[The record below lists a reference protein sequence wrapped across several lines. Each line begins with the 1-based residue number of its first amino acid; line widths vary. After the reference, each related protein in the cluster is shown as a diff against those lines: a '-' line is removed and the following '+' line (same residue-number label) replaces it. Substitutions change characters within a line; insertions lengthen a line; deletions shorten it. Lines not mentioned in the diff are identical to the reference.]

1 MLAGPVA
8 EGKPMAPRPFW
19 KGYLKLSLVT
29 CPVAMTPATTDNAKI
44 RFHVLNR
51 RTGNRVESRYVDAL
65 DGAPVDEDNLV
76 KGYAKAEEDFV
87 LFEDE
92 ELKALAL
99 KSTATIDIES
109 FIPAGDID
117 AIWYDKPHYLT
128 PGDPVGEEA
137 FAVIRDAM
145 KATGMAALS
154 RVVLFQRE
162 RPVMLK
168 PLDNGIMVWT
178 LHYADEIRDA
188 QEVFG
193 SIAAPKIDGR
203 ALDLIEELMAKMN
216 DRWDPKLAHDPMQ
229 EKYAEL
235 IAAKQKGQT
244 SLPVRATEETPSAS
258 NVVDIFDALRK
269 SIKSEAKSR

>member
-1 MLAGPVA
+1 
-8 EGKPMAPRPFW
+8 MAPRPFW

-76 KGYAKAEEDFV
+76 KGYAKGEEDFV

-117 AIWYDKPHYLT
+117 AIWFDKPHYLT
-128 PGDPVGEEA
+128 PSDPVGEEA

-154 RVVLFQRE
+154 RVDLALRRRDQRRAGGLRRHRRAENRCAGARSGRGIDRENE
-162 RPVMLK
+162 RPLG
-168 PLDNGIMVWT
+168 P
-178 LHYADEIRDA
+178 
-188 QEVFG
+188 
-193 SIAAPKIDGR
+193 
-203 ALDLIEELMAKMN
+203 
-216 DRWDPKLAHDPMQ
+216 
-229 EKYAEL
+229 
-235 IAAKQKGQT
+235 
-244 SLPVRATEETPSAS
+244 ETGA
-258 NVVDIFDALRK
+258 
-269 SIKSEAKSR
+269 

>member
-1 MLAGPVA
+1 
-8 EGKPMAPRPFW
+8 MAPRPFW

-76 KGYAKAEEDFV
+76 KGYAKGEEDFV

-92 ELKALAL
+92 ELEALAL

-109 FIPAGDID
+109 FVPAGDID
-117 AIWYDKPHYLT
+117 PIWYDKPHYLT

-145 KATGMAALS
+145 KATNMAALS
-154 RVVLFQRE
+154 RVVLSQRE

-168 PLDNGIMVWT
+168 PLDKGIMVWT

-193 SIAAPKIDGR
+193 GIAAPKIDAG
-203 ALDLIEELMAKMN
+203 ALDLVGELIAKMS

-235 IAAKQKGQT
+235 IAGKQKGQT
-244 SLPVRATEETPSAS
+244 VQAAKESRSPAS
-258 NVVDIFDALRK
+258 NVIDIFDALRK
-269 SIKSEAKSR
+269 SIKAESKTR

>member
-1 MLAGPVA
+1 
-8 EGKPMAPRPFW
+8 MAPRPFW

-65 DGAPVDEDNLV
+65 DSAPVAEENLV
-76 KGYAKAEEDFV
+76 KGYAKAEDDFV

-99 KSTATIDIES
+99 KSAATIDIES

-117 AIWYDKPHYLT
+117 PIWYDKPHYLT
-128 PGDPVGEEA
+128 PSDPVGEEA

-154 RVVLFQRE
+154 RVVLSQRE

-168 PLDNGIMVWT
+168 PLDNGIILWT

-193 SIAAPKIDGR
+193 GVVAPKVDER
-203 ALDLIEELMAKMN
+203 ALDLVGELIAKMS

-229 EKYAEL
+229 EKYTEL
-235 IAAKQKGQT
+235 IAAKQKGQ
-244 SLPVRATEETPSAS
+244 PVKTADETPAPAS

-269 SIKSEAKSR
+269 SIKSEAKRS

>member
-1 MLAGPVA
+1 
-8 EGKPMAPRPFW
+8 MATRPFW

-29 CPVAMTPATTDNAKI
+29 CPVAMTPATTDNARI

-51 RTGNRVESRYVDAL
+51 RTGNRVESHYVDAV

-76 KGYAKAEEDFV
+76 KGYAKGEEDFV
-87 LFEDE
+87 LFEDD

-109 FIPAGDID
+109 FVPAGDID

-145 KATGMAALS
+145 KATGMTALS

-162 RPVMLK
+162 RPVLLK

-193 SIAAPKIDGR
+193 GISAPKVDAR
-203 ALDLIEELMAKMN
+203 ALDLVGELIEKMS
-216 DRWDPKLAHDPMQ
+216 DRWNPELAHDPMQ
-229 EKYAEL
+229 EKYAEM
-235 IAAKQKGQT
+235 IAAKQKGR
-244 SLPVRATEETPSAS
+244 PAKAAEETPPPAS
-258 NVVDIFDALRK
+258 NVIDIFDALRK
-269 SIKSEAKSR
+269 SIKSESKRH